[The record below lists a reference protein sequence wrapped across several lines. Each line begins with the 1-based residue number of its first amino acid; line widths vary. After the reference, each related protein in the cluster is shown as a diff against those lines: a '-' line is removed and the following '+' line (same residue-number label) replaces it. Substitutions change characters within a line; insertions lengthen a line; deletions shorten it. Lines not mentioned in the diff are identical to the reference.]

1 MHATPTVG
9 IGLPVRDGATYLAEA
24 IDSILAQT
32 FPDFELVIS
41 DNASSDRTPEICR
54 AYARRDRRIRFYRQ
68 ERNIGAAGNFNLV
81 FHRSSGKYFKWAAHD
96 DVIHPTYLA
105 RCIAALEADP
115 DAVLCQSVLEIVD
128 GGSGER
134 EVYDHIAF
142 GTDRPRQSDR
152 LAARLRARRCTEVF
166 GVIRRDALHATAL
179 IADHVGADRTLLI
192 ELALRGRFA
201 GVPELLFLNRDH
213 PERFTRRNKTLHA
226 QAAWFAPAGPQRRVL
241 RTWTLYA
248 TCLRLVRAYA
258 SDPAERVRCYGQM
271 IRSFAY
277 HRRWFRLA
285 LEPIEAIEPR
295 AFRIERWL
303 FGTAVC
309 LKRAAR
315 RLTGAPGGMR
325 VGETARGHHP
335 QSAPHL
341 DSLAQGSTG
350 RPAASAVPDRAPR
363 R

>member
-9 IGLPVRDGATYLAEA
+9 IGLPVRDGAKYLAEA

-54 AYARRDRRIRFYRQ
+54 AYAARDRRIRLYRQ

-81 FHRSSGKYFKWAAHD
+81 FQRSSGKYFKWAAHD
-96 DVIHPTYLA
+96 DLIHPTYLA

-128 GGSGER
+128 GDSGKR
-134 EVYDHIAF
+134 EVYDHTAF

-152 LAARLRARRCTEVF
+152 LGARLRARRCTEVF
-166 GVIRRDALHATAL
+166 GVIRRDALHGTAL

-192 ELALRGRFA
+192 ELALRGRFV
-201 GVPELLFLNRDH
+201 GVPELLFVNRDH
-213 PERFTRRNKTLHA
+213 PERFTRRNRTLHA
-226 QAAWFAPAGPQRRVL
+226 QAAWYAPAGPQRRVL

-248 TCLRLVRAYA
+248 TCLRLVRAHA
-258 SDPAERVRCYGQM
+258 TEPAERLRCYGQI
-271 IRSFAY
+271 IRSLVY

-295 AFRIERWL
+295 AFWIERWL
-303 FGTAVC
+303 FGAAAS
-309 LKRAAR
+309 LKRALRRRGGSQLPAAASEGAGAR
-315 RLTGAPGGMR
+315 RPKLPS
-325 VGETARGHHP
+325 
-335 QSAPHL
+335 QSAI
-341 DSLAQGSTG
+341 
-350 RPAASAVPDRAPR
+350 R

>member
-9 IGLPVRDGATYLAEA
+9 IGLPVRDGAKYLAEA

-41 DNASSDRTPEICR
+41 DNASGDRTPQICR
-54 AYARRDRRIRFYRQ
+54 EYAASDRRIRFYRQ

-134 EVYDHIAF
+134 EVYDHTAF
-142 GTDRPRQSDR
+142 GTDRYRQSDR

-166 GVIRRDALHATAL
+166 GVIRRDALHGTAL
-179 IADHVGADRTLLI
+179 IADHVGADRTLLL
-192 ELALRGRFA
+192 ELALRGRFV
-201 GVPELLFLNRDH
+201 GVPEVLFLNRDH

-226 QAAWFAPAGPQRRVL
+226 QAGWYGPAGPERRVL
-241 RTWTLYA
+241 RTWTLYV
-248 TCLRLVRAYA
+248 TCMDLVRRYVTEPVERRRSYAKIIQSIAYCV
-258 SDPAERVRCYGQM
+258 AE
-271 IRSFAY
+271 
-277 HRRWFRLA
+277 
-285 LEPIEAIEPR
+285 
-295 AFRIERWL
+295 
-303 FGTAVC
+303 
-309 LKRAAR
+309 AR
-315 RLTGAPGGMR
+315 RPA
-325 VGETARGHHP
+325 
-335 QSAPHL
+335 QSRISVA
-341 DSLAQGSTG
+341 
-350 RPAASAVPDRAPR
+350 
-363 R
+363 